1 MANAAKAAAEQALDV
16 NSPSKVFMKIGEYVS
31 LGMAKGID
39 NMADAAAKSSEAMA
53 NSSIGSAKMAI
64 GAIADAMDSDI
75 DFEPRIAPVVDLNNV
90 ESSAIKANSM
100 LGNIVSDAT
109 LKSVRIVGGITDTRN
124 QNGSIERL
132 ESKFSELDTRFSEL
146 NESMSTLANRPPDE
160 LSMYVDGK
168 KLASSIAKPMNRQLG
183 TISRRGA
190 LAR

>member
-1 MANAAKAAAEQALDV
+1 
-16 NSPSKVFMKIGEYVS
+16 
-31 LGMAKGID
+31 
-39 NMADAAAKSSEAMA
+39 
-53 NSSIGSAKMAI
+53 
-64 GAIADAMDSDI
+64 
-75 DFEPRIAPVVDLNNV
+75 
-90 ESSAIKANSM
+90 M

-109 LKSVRIVGGITDTRN
+109 LKSVRIVGGIPDTRN
-124 QNGSIERL
+124 QNGPIERL

-168 KLASSIAKPMNRQLG
+168 KLASSIVKPMNRQLG

>member
-1 MANAAKAAAEQALDV
+1 MANAAKEAAEQALDV
-16 NSPSKVFMKIGEYVS
+16 QSPSKVFMEIGEYVS

-64 GAIADAMDSDI
+64 GAIADAMNNDI